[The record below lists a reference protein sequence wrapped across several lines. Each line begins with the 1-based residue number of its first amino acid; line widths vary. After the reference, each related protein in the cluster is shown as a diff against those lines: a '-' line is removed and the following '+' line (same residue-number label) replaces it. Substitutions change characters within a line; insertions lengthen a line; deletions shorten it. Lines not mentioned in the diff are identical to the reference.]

1 MDHLKLTFDKLS
13 VDEIAELVTDDK
25 CGAVSLF
32 IGTTRD
38 NFEGKKVVRLEYEAY
53 EPMALKALKSI
64 CEEVR
69 DKWPA
74 VHSIAIYHRLGI
86 VPCRES
92 SVVIAVSSPHRR
104 DSLDAVSHCIETL
117 KASVPI
123 WKKEVYEGDAPVW
136 KENIECAWSSKRRPC
151 NGTVPDSKPIP
162 TPAPLPAPPV
172 DKTLVQIN
180 VSCEELQQRIQN
192 FMERKREQVNIS
204 NIHDFIPNNEVE
216 SQETDTCARVR
227 AQFVRR
233 SDSKGHLKVR
243 KVHNEW
249 GPQTVAAADM
259 FPEQPDSTGLPSS
272 IAERVMAIEKFLN
285 IGPVSKD
292 VYKRLKVMEDKI
304 AYLQAVSP
312 EYAQFWKTTR
322 DADVKQE
329 AMVDYTFSAEDIAKK
344 IEQLEKG
351 IM

>member
-136 KENIECAWSSKRRPC
+136 KENIEC
-151 NGTVPDSKPIP
+151 TVPDSKPIP

-216 SQETDTCARVR
+216 SQETNTCARVR

-259 FPEQPDSTGLPSS
+259 FPELPDSTGLPSS

-322 DADVKQE
+322 DADGKQE